1 MQNEGIDRQIYPFYH
16 FRDFTKMFN
25 TLDRSKILCFLFYAD
40 P

>member
-16 FRDFTKMFN
+16 FRDLTKMVSTPDHN
-25 TLDRSKILCFLFYAD
+25 RLLCFHFCQG